1 MNEVTNW
8 RRGTFDLSRYQ
19 LPGQFALRVERD
31 RLPEVPMTAIIALS
45 SSFMVDGKPVEAGA
59 TFRVPADIAAGL
71 IATRK
76 AKRA

>member
-45 SSFMVDGKPVEAGA
+45 WA
-59 TFRVPADIAAGL
+59 T
-71 IATRK
+71 
-76 AKRA
+76 